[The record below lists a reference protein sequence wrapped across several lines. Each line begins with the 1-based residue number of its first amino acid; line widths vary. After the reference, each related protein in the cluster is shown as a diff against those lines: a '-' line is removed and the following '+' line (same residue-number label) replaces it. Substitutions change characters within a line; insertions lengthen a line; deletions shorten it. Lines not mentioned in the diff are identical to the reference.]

1 MLANE
6 LFDIIGL
13 LLHGVVYTFV
23 ITLSCFITA
32 FISGLGVAALR
43 RLTGRAVGRVLDFLV
58 FIIRAV
64 PVLVLLFLIYFGLP
78 SFGLST
84 PPLVAMNLSLGVIG
98 GAYISE
104 VFRGALESVEESE
117 ITAARAAGFSHFQI
131 IRYIEFPQML
141 RFSIPGVMN
150 ELTAILKNTPFA
162 YTVGITEILGQA
174 KALTASTML
183 GMNIYLIAGILYF
196 CIYLF
201 FLSMM
206 KITKNKYVVE

>member
-1 MLANE
+1 
-6 LFDIIGL
+6 
-13 LLHGVVYTFV
+13 
-23 ITLSCFITA
+23 
-32 FISGLGVAALR
+32 
-43 RLTGRAVGRVLDFLV
+43 
-58 FIIRAV
+58 
-64 PVLVLLFLIYFGLP
+64 
-78 SFGLST
+78 
-84 PPLVAMNLSLGVIG
+84 VIG

-201 FLSMM
+201 FLSIM
-206 KITKNKYVVE
+206 KITKNKYAVE

>member
-201 FLSMM
+201 FFSIM